1 MPPWCPLN
9 AGGFPHRR
17 EKHSTMPATAISPAD
32 FAVMQSLA
40 RALRVHVDALPDG
53 PEIVG
58 AIRAEVD
65 PAAHQSQPPP
75 TRNRELIDVTVEL
88 LRTPELS
95 PEQSVALRASFFGV
109 E

>member
-1 MPPWCPLN
+1 
-9 AGGFPHRR
+9 
-17 EKHSTMPATAISPAD
+17 
-32 FAVMQSLA
+32 MQSLA
-40 RALRVHVDALPDG
+40 RAVRVHVDALPDG

-58 AIRAEVD
+58 FIRDEVEAVAKPLESLPRHDKLIAAAI
-65 PAAHQSQPPP
+65 
-75 TRNRELIDVTVEL
+75 EL

>member
-1 MPPWCPLN
+1 
-9 AGGFPHRR
+9 
-17 EKHSTMPATAISPAD
+17 
-32 FAVMQSLA
+32 MQSLA
-40 RALRVHVDALPDG
+40 RAVRVHVDALPDG

-58 AIRAEVD
+58 FIRDELEAAAANPLESLPRHDKLIAAAI
-65 PAAHQSQPPP
+65 
-75 TRNRELIDVTVEL
+75 EL

>member
-1 MPPWCPLN
+1 
-9 AGGFPHRR
+9 
-17 EKHSTMPATAISPAD
+17 MPATAISPAD

-40 RALRVHVDALPDG
+40 RALRVHVDALADG

-65 PAAHQSQPPP
+65 PAAHQSQPP
-75 TRNRELIDVTVEL
+75 TRHCELIDVIVEL
-88 LRTPELS
+88 LRTPDLS
-95 PEQSVALRASFFGV
+95 AEQSAALRASFFAV

>member
-1 MPPWCPLN
+1 VTRGATLVSVVP
-9 AGGFPHRR
+9 
-17 EKHSTMPATAISPAD
+17 TTAISPAD
-32 FAVMQSLA
+32 FEVMQSLA
-40 RALRVHVDALPDG
+40 RAVRVHVDALPDG

-58 AIRAEVD
+58 VIRDEVE
-65 PAAHQSQPPP
+65 PAVHPLESPP
-75 TRNRELIDVTVEL
+75 THDKLIAATIEL

>member
-1 MPPWCPLN
+1 
-9 AGGFPHRR
+9 
-17 EKHSTMPATAISPAD
+17 MPATAISSAD

-53 PEIVG
+53 TEIVG
-58 AIRAEVD
+58 VIRDEVD
-65 PAAHQSQPPP
+65 PAAHPLESLP
-75 TRNRELIDVTVEL
+75 RHDKLIAATIEL
-88 LRTPELS
+88 LRSPELS

>member
-1 MPPWCPLN
+1 
-9 AGGFPHRR
+9 
-17 EKHSTMPATAISPAD
+17 MPATAISPAD

-58 AIRAEVD
+58 VIRDEVD
-65 PAAHQSQPPP
+65 PAAHPLESPP
-75 TRNRELIDVTVEL
+75 RHDKLIAATIEL
-88 LRTPELS
+88 LRSPELS